1 MRKTALSI
9 ALSLTCVGL
18 ASAWSTS
25 NDAPEA
31 RAFAALS
38 FGESARSSS
47 ANQFF
52 YGMRLDQS
60 YQSRLEGRP
69 ALAQLHFDRHGFNEA
84 RVNGMPFAYTVRL
97 AQTEGGEGGE
107 PGTFSNFT
115 IVDWTLLAVGAVA
128 IGYGISEV
136 VDQEDTPDPSGGGTT
151 TGGATTGGDGGTTG
165 TPLGGLLGGG
175 TTGTP
180 LGGLLG
186 GGTTGTPTGGTTT
199 GGTPTGGLLGGLLGT
214 FRTTTH
220 GGLAETR
227 NSAEYQEWLDGGTG
241 QMGDLSAR

>member
-18 ASAWSTS
+18 ASAWGPN

-38 FGESARSSS
+38 FGESARSGMSE
-47 ANQFF
+47 FF

-69 ALAQLHFDRHGFNEA
+69 ALAQMHFDRHGFNEA
-84 RVNGMPFAYTVRL
+84 RVNGVPFAYTVRL
-97 AQTEGGEGGE
+97 AQNEGGEGGE
-107 PGTFSNFT
+107 SSPGAFSNFT
-115 IVDWTLLAVGAVA
+115 FVDWTLLAVGAVA

-151 TGGATTGGDGGTTG
+151 TGGTTTGGTTTGGTTTG

-175 TTGTP
+175 TTGGTTT
-180 LGGLLG
+180 GT
-186 GGTTGTPTGGTTT
+186 TTGTP
-199 GGTPTGGLLGGLLGT
+199 LGGLLGT
-214 FRTTTH
+214 FRTTSQ
-220 GGLAETR
+220 GADETR
-227 NSAEYQEWLDGGTG
+227 HSAEYQEWLDGGTG
-241 QMGDLSAR
+241 QMGDLSTR

>member
-18 ASAWSTS
+18 ASAWGPN

-31 RAFAALS
+31 RAFASLS
-38 FGESARSSS
+38 FGESVRSN

-69 ALAQLHFDRHGFNEA
+69 ALAQMHFDRHGFNEA
-84 RVNGMPFAYTVRL
+84 RVNGVPFAYTVRL

-107 PGTFSNFT
+107 SGEPGTFSNFT
-115 IVDWTLLAVGAVA
+115 FVDWTLLAVGAVA

-151 TGGATTGGDGGTTG
+151 TGGTTTGGTTTGGTTTG
-165 TPLGGLLGGG
+165 TPLGGLLGG
-175 TTGTP
+175 TT
-180 LGGLLG
+180 
-186 GGTTGTPTGGTTT
+186 TGGTTT
-199 GGTPTGGLLGGLLGT
+199 GTPTGGLLGGLLGT
-214 FRTTTH
+214 FRTTSQ
-220 GGLAETR
+220 GADETR
-227 NSAEYQEWLDGGTG
+227 HSAEYQEWLDGGTG

>member
-18 ASAWSTS
+18 ASAWGPN

-31 RAFAALS
+31 RAFASLS
-38 FGESARSSS
+38 FGESVRSNS
-47 ANQFF
+47 NQFF

-84 RVNGMPFAYTVRL
+84 RVNGVPFAYTVRL

-107 PGTFSNFT
+107 SGEPGTFSNFT
-115 IVDWTLLAVGAVA
+115 FVDWTLLAVGVGA

-136 VDQEDTPDPSGGGTT
+136 INQKDSPDPVAGTT
-151 TGGATTGGDGGTTG
+151 TGATLGGTTGTTTG
-165 TPLGGLLGGG
+165 TPLGGLLGGT
-175 TTGTP
+175 TTGTTTGTGG
-180 LGGLLG
+180 LLAGLLG
-186 GGTTGTPTGGTTT
+186 GYASEAQI
-199 GGTPTGGLLGGLLGT
+199 LGD
-214 FRTTTH
+214 
-220 GGLAETR
+220 TR
-227 NSAEYQEWLDGGTG
+227 STAEYREWLDGGTG
-241 QMGDLSAR
+241 QMGDLSPR